1 MWRNIWSFSAVAS
14 TAGLDLDP
22 TAYRAYHLPMQT
34 SSIIWITGGGSGIGR
49 ATATAMAR
57 QGTHI
62 VVSGRRPAELEATAA
77 AVNAA
82 GGSAEAHALDVS
94 DAEAVARVSEAI
106 LSRHGRVDILIN
118 SAGTNVPKRAWD
130 SITMSD
136 FRHVVDINLNG
147 AFNCIST
154 VLPGMRARQQ
164 GTIINV
170 SSWAGFYLTRLTGPA
185 YSASKRAM
193 IAMTESL
200 NMEECRNGIRACVI
214 SPGEVA
220 TEILKTRAARPSE
233 EDMQRMLQAEDLA
246 KTIRFVC
253 ELPPTA
259 AIHQIVMAPTWNRM
273 YLGFK
278 ELGI

>member
-1 MWRNIWSFSAVAS
+1 
-14 TAGLDLDP
+14 
-22 TAYRAYHLPMQT
+22 MQAT
-34 SSIIWITGGGSGIGR
+34 KLIWITGGGTGIGK
-49 ATATAMAR
+49 ATALAMA
-57 QGTHI
+57 GPSVHFI
-62 VVSGRRPAELEATAA
+62 LSGRRQSELDQAVEAVRTA
-77 AVNAA
+77 N
-82 GGSAEAHALDVS
+82 GKAEAQVLDVS
-94 DAEAVARVSEAI
+94 DTGRVREVARSVLA
-106 LSRHGRVDILIN
+106 RHGRVDILIN
-118 SAGTNVPKRAWD
+118 SAGTNVPKRAWN
-130 SITMSD
+130 SVTMED
-136 FRHVVDINLNG
+136 FHRVVDVNLNG

-154 VLPGMRARQQ
+154 VLPGMRAQRS

-200 NMEECRNGIRACVI
+200 NMEECANGIRACVI

-220 TEILKTRAARPSE
+220 TEILQTRAAQPSE

-246 KTIRFVC
+246 QSIKLVC
-253 ELPPTA
+253 DLPQRA
-259 AIHQIVMAPTWNRM
+259 AIHQIVIAPTWNRM

>member
-1 MWRNIWSFSAVAS
+1 
-14 TAGLDLDP
+14 
-22 TAYRAYHLPMQT
+22 MQ
-34 SSIIWITGGGSGIGR
+34 SSNVIWITGGGSGIGK
-49 ATATAMAR
+49 AAAVAMAR
-57 QGTHI
+57 QGTQLL
-62 VVSGRRPAELEATAA
+62 VSGRRPAELEATVA
-77 AVNAA
+77 AVSAA
-82 GGSAEAHALDVS
+82 GGSAEAYPLDVS
-94 DAEAVARVSEAI
+94 DADAVARVANSI
-106 LSRHGRVDILIN
+106 LSRYGRIDTLIN
-118 SAGTNVPKRAWD
+118 SAGTNVPRRAWS
-130 SITMSD
+130 SISTSD
-136 FRHVVDINLNG
+136 FRYVVDVNLNG

-154 VLPGMRARQQ
+154 VLPGMRANGQ

-200 NMEECRNGIRACVI
+200 NMEECVNGIRACVI

-220 TEILKTRAARPSE
+220 TEILKTRAARPSQ
-233 EDMQRMLQAEDLA
+233 EDMERMLQADDLA

-253 ELPPTA
+253 DLPATA
-259 AIHQIVMAPTWNRM
+259 AIHQIVIAPTWNRM

>member
-1 MWRNIWSFSAVAS
+1 MLA
-14 TAGLDLDP
+14 
-22 TAYRAYHLPMQT
+22 HMQP
-34 SSIIWITGGGSGIGR
+34 SNVIWITGGGSGIGR
-49 ATATAMAR
+49 ATAVAMAR
-57 QGTHI
+57 PGTQI
-62 VVSGRRPAELEATAA
+62 MLSGRRPAELEA
-77 AVNAA
+77 AVAGVEEA
-82 GGSAEAHALDVS
+82 GGRAEAHPLDVS
-94 DAEAVARVSEAI
+94 DADAVVRLAQSI
-106 LSRHGRVDILIN
+106 LARHGRVDTLIN

-130 SITMSD
+130 SISMSD
-136 FRHVVDINLNG
+136 FRHVVDVNLNG

-154 VLPGMRARQQ
+154 VLPGMRANRR

-233 EDMQRMLQAEDLA
+233 EDMERMLQADDLA
-246 KTIRFVC
+246 RTIKFVC
-253 ELPPTA
+253 DMPPTA
-259 AIHQIVMAPTWNRM
+259 AIHQIVIAPTWNRM